1 MDSETNIEQGKFQ
14 TAGVILASTAHG
26 MHDTY
31 TGFLPALLPLLIQKF
46 SLTNT
51 TAGLLSFFMR
61 LPSLL
66 QPLIGQLADRANLR
80 MLVILAPTFTG
91 IAMSMLGI
99 APTYGVLVFLLVLA
113 GLSSASL
120 HAVGPAIMSRLAGNK
135 LGKGVSFWMVGG
147 ELGRSLGPVIVVTV
161 ISYLTL
167 ERLPWLMLA
176 GVFTSIF
183 LYIKFKSLAIQPT
196 RNGNGANWKIIFH
209 KMRGVMVP
217 LTFVLFTRTLMA
229 ATLTVFLPTL
239 LTNEGSSLM
248 MAGASLTILQVAGVM
263 GTLLAGPLS
272 DRYGRRGILVISYIA
287 TPVFMF
293 LFLQSKGLWQIPFLV
308 LTGFF
313 GISVTPVIMAMV
325 LENFPDNRSLA
336 NGIYM
341 AVSFLLNSL
350 GILLAGKLGDLLG
363 LRYTFLLSI
372 GLIPLGLPFIYFLP
386 KSKRLRN

>member
-1 MDSETNIEQGKFQ
+1 M
-14 TAGVILASTAHG
+14 
-26 MHDTY
+26 
-31 TGFLPALLPLLIQKF
+31 
-46 SLTNT
+46 
-51 TAGLLSFFMR
+51 
-61 LPSLL
+61 
-66 QPLIGQLADRANLR
+66 
-80 MLVILAPTFTG
+80 
-91 IAMSMLGI
+91 
-99 APTYGVLVFLLVLA
+99 
-113 GLSSASL
+113 
-120 HAVGPAIMSRLAGNK
+120 
-135 LGKGVSFWMVGG
+135 
-147 ELGRSLGPVIVVTV
+147 IVVTV

-313 GISVTPVIMAMV
+313 GISVTPVVMAMV